1 MTDSIDLTKMN
12 ILTDSMYDTKGTGY
26 TEGKKQMIY
35 TTPFEQQAKYNQ
47 RSCNK
52 PFQASK
58 YPSSGIEWYAKRAVN
73 DVDLQTDMNKVLP
86 EQQVQNWSRTKTVI
100 VQNPEKETY
109 KNKETMSNLEEL
121 KQKINRHNRRN
132 ALKSKKETYITTP
145 YDKAEDT
152 WSSAGAIKDF
162 GTAEKFEAF
171 GHEIEIVDI
180 IIVILVIAILI
191 IGIFMY
197 MSKKKTPIK
206 TNEQVFEFYKDPKHV
221 ISDEEHKAATR
232 QFSPEQ
238 FDKYKGYI
246 EQAKS
251 EGMTSEKFVEDEPE
265 NKKALA
271 NDYIDNKTRGGNE
284 EPQTLNCGSLCG
296 GAAFDTTLNL

>member
-109 KNKETMSNLEEL
+109 KIQELHLPIYHCLCLMLE
-121 KQKINRHNRRN
+121 NHF
-132 ALKSKKETYITTP
+132 
-145 YDKAEDT
+145 
-152 WSSAGAIKDF
+152 F
-162 GTAEKFEAF
+162 GK
-171 GHEIEIVDI
+171 
-180 IIVILVIAILI
+180 
-191 IGIFMY
+191 
-197 MSKKKTPIK
+197 
-206 TNEQVFEFYKDPKHV
+206 
-221 ISDEEHKAATR
+221 
-232 QFSPEQ
+232 
-238 FDKYKGYI
+238 
-246 EQAKS
+246 
-251 EGMTSEKFVEDEPE
+251 
-265 NKKALA
+265 
-271 NDYIDNKTRGGNE
+271 
-284 EPQTLNCGSLCG
+284 
-296 GAAFDTTLNL
+296 